1 MELGTSGYREQSSC
15 IRCGINGAVTYDRL
29 RDQLI
34 FYASGA
40 KSEHYKK
47 VSKNMNELHTIIF
60 SALVSVIVAYATAKA
75 SGYSKDVVEER
86 KEWRDRIRQLTL
98 EAVKMMLSKETQSP
112 SFLLIIGEFRIRL
125 NPNDKNDND
134 ILETLHRAVEAPDDL
149 LRRKFLAQAARLL
162 KHDWERAKAES
173 RLLGFFDKPNGP
185 DTRRLRSSD
194 YMAS

>member
-1 MELGTSGYREQSSC
+1 
-15 IRCGINGAVTYDRL
+15 
-29 RDQLI
+29 
-34 FYASGA
+34 
-40 KSEHYKK
+40 
-47 VSKNMNELHTIIF
+47 MNELHTIIF

-149 LRRKFLAQAARLL
+149 LRRKFLAQTARLL